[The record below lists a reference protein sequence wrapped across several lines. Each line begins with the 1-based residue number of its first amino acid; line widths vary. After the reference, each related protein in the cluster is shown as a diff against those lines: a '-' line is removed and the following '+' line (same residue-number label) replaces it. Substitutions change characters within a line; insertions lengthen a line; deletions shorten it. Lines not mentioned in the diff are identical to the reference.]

1 MKNEIALV
9 FIFVFTPKISCVLQS
24 CSQSVSIT
32 QLCNRFENYRANT
45 APKPWPVIVNP
56 IIDFKNILEI
66 ESDEKTMTVYI
77 NFIMN
82 WIDQEIYVNPADGKK
97 YAFCTINMKILGFTF
112 NSDNPILMRFSN
124 KLFNRKL
131 DCMKYT
137 YSTRNFCI
145 YSCQL
150 MLLYV

>member
-9 FIFVFTPKISCVLQS
+9 FIFVFTPKISCVLEL
-24 CSQSVSIT
+24 CSESVSIT
-32 QLCNRFENYRANT
+32 QLCNKYENYRANT

-56 IIDFKNILEI
+56 ILDFKNILEI

-97 YAFCTINMKILGFTF
+97 YAFCTINMKILGFYF
-112 NSDNPILMRFSN
+112 ISDNPIVMQFS
-124 KLFNRKL
+124 KV
-131 DCMKYT
+131 T
-137 YSTRNFCI
+137 
-145 YSCQL
+145 
-150 MLLYV
+150 

>member
-9 FIFVFTPKISCVLQS
+9 FIFVFTPKISCVLHS
-24 CSQSVSIT
+24 CSESVPIT

-56 IIDFKNILEI
+56 ILDFKNILEI

-97 YAFCTINMKILGFTF
+97 YAFCTQFRQTRLHFGKFHSERRIGVKLYEYLFILF
-112 NSDNPILMRFSN
+112 DYM
-124 KLFNRKL
+124 
-131 DCMKYT
+131 YW
-137 YSTRNFCI
+137 
-145 YSCQL
+145 
-150 MLLYV
+150 